1 MNTRAVRISGAA
13 AAVLFSLAALP
24 AHSADMGGTGMSL
37 IGSFVQMLASLAVV
51 IGVIMLFS
59 HLASRWLKNTPSA
72 GVPRYI
78 RLVETRHLGPK
89 KSLMLVEVGGEYFLL
104 GNSAEGM
111 QLIKQVDMLEEIE
124 VVGSQESPWGD
135 GPLRTLLGKIT
146 AACSSLS
153 RPGCKLVPFPPQKTA
168 PVASALPPQPRP
180 GLQQGFA
187 K

>member
-1 MNTRAVRISGAA
+1 VNTPAVRITGAA

-24 AHSADMGGTGMSL
+24 AHSADVGGTGMSL

-51 IGVIMLFS
+51 IGVILLFS
-59 HLASRWLKNTPSA
+59 YLANRWFKNTPSA

-135 GPLRTLLGKIT
+135 GPLRALLRKIT
-146 AACSSLS
+146 AACSPLS
-153 RPGCKLVPFPPQKTA
+153 RPGCKSMPFPPQKTA
-168 PVASALPPQPRP
+168 PPTSSLPPVSRT